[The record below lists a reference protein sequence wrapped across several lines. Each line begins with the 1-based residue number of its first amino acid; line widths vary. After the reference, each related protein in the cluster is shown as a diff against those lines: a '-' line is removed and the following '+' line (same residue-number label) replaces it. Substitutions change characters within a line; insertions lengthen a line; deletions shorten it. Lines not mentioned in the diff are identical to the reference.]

1 MGRRIRG
8 RSGEPF
14 SRRTQEVNATRSDK
28 ESFHDTDHQSTART
42 TARPWRRRRRHHH
55 FPVVKL
61 LDPTGAATSLL
72 SELDADGD
80 TLFGLCDL
88 GFGFPELGSVS
99 LAELASVKGP
109 LGLGIERD
117 LHFQARFPISVHAEA
132 ARILRPR
139 HRGRATAAAGSRRP
153 IKAPFRASAR
163 HGGTAAPIGAKTVP
177 PRRPSASAA
186 GTTRQAVLFRREIAC
201 RRAR

>member
-1 MGRRIRG
+1 MILITNPLRARLL
-8 RSGEPF
+8 
-14 SRRTQEVNATRSDK
+14 A
-28 ESFHDTDHQSTART
+28 HDAAGADID
-42 TARPWRRRRRHHH
+42 H

-61 LDPTGAATSLL
+61 FDPKGAATSLL

-163 HGGTAAPIGAKTVP
+163 HGGTAAPIGAKPSRRVGLRP
-177 PRRPSASAA
+177 PRRGQPGRRRYFAAKSLADERGEGDPLPCAIMEDGDDADALEAS
-186 GTTRQAVLFRREIAC
+186 
-201 RRAR
+201 

>member
-1 MGRRIRG
+1 MILITNPLR
-8 RSGEPF
+8 
-14 SRRTQEVNATRSDK
+14 
-28 ESFHDTDHQSTART
+28 ARLL
-42 TARPWRRRRRHHH
+42 AHGAAGADIDH

-61 LDPTGAATSLL
+61 FDPTGAATSLL

-186 GTTRQAVLFRREIAC
+186 GTTRQAALFRREIAC
-201 RRAR
+201 RRARRRRSLALRHHGGR